1 MTKQIVTHVVVDLD
15 NRDKGSVLWRLILVF
30 PFMIFVA
37 SFSTWANNN
46 GQFLEYTGG
55 VLIAPAALALIF
67 RGVYPS
73 YVLTFNKA
81 YLSLSNRLASF
92 ALCLTDEY
100 PSIEENQKVK
110 LDFPEINGGKSL
122 NRYAPLYKWFL
133 AIPLYL
139 VGVVY
144 AFYLLILTIIA
155 WFNILFTGVYPEA
168 SADGVVKV
176 IAYWNRVY
184 GYAILLITDEYPS
197 FSL

>member
-1 MTKQIVTHVVVDLD
+1 MSKQIVTHLVVDLD
-15 NRDKGSVLWRLILVF
+15 NRDKGSVLWRLILAF
-30 PFMIFVA
+30 PFIFFVA

-55 VLIAPAALALIF
+55 ILIAPAALALIF

-110 LDFPEINGGKSL
+110 LDFPEIDGGKAL

-144 AFYLLILTIIA
+144 FLYVLILTLIA
-155 WFNILFTGVYPEA
+155 WFNILFTGLYPEA

-176 IAYWNRVY
+176 VAYWNRVY

-197 FSL
+197 LSL

>member
-1 MTKQIVTHVVVDLD
+1 MSAQIITHVVVDLD
-15 NRDKGSVLWRLILVF
+15 NRDKGSVLWRLILAF

-37 SFSTWANNN
+37 SFSTWANDS
-46 GQFLEYTGG
+46 GEFLQYTGG

-81 YLSLSNRLASF
+81 YLSLTNRLASF
-92 ALCLTDEY
+92 ALSLTDEY

-110 LDFPEINGGKSL
+110 LDFPEIDGGKAL

-144 AFYLLILTIIA
+144 AAYLLILTLIA
-155 WFNILFTGVYPEA
+155 WFNILFTGSYPEA

>member
-1 MTKQIVTHVVVDLD
+1 MSKQIVTHLVVDLD
-15 NRDKGSVLWRLILVF
+15 NRDKGSVLWRLILAF
-30 PFMIFVA
+30 PFIFFVA

-55 VLIAPAALALIF
+55 ILIAPAALALIF

-110 LDFPEINGGKSL
+110 LDFPEIDGGKAL

-144 AFYLLILTIIA
+144 FLYALILTLIA
-155 WFNILFTGVYPEA
+155 WFNILFTGLYPEA

-176 IAYWNRVY
+176 VAYWNRVY

>member
-1 MTKQIVTHVVVDLD
+1 MSKQIITHLVVDLD
-15 NRDKGSVLWRLILVF
+15 NRDKGSVLWRLILAF
-30 PFMIFVA
+30 PFILFVA
-37 SFSTWANNN
+37 SFSTWANDNS
-46 GQFLEYTGG
+46 QFLQYTGG

-73 YVLTFNKA
+73 YVLIFNKA

-110 LDFPEINGGKSL
+110 LDFPEIDGGKAL

-139 VGVVY
+139 LGVVY
-144 AFYLLILTIIA
+144 ALYLLILTLIA
-155 WFNILFTGVYPEA
+155 WFNILFTGTYPEA

>member
-1 MTKQIVTHVVVDLD
+1 MSKQIVTHLVVDLD
-15 NRDKGSVLWRLILVF
+15 NRDKGSVLWRLILAF
-30 PFMIFVA
+30 PFILFVA

-55 VLIAPAALALIF
+55 ILIAPAALALIF

-110 LDFPEINGGKSL
+110 LDFPEIDGGKAL

-144 AFYLLILTIIA
+144 FLYALILTLIA
-155 WFNILFTGVYPEA
+155 WFNILFTGLYSEA

>member
-1 MTKQIVTHVVVDLD
+1 MSKQIITHVVVDLD
-15 NRDKGSVLWRLILVF
+15 NRDKGSVLWRLILAF

-37 SFSTWANNN
+37 SFSTWANDN
-46 GQFLEYTGG
+46 GEFLQYTGG

-110 LDFPEINGGKSL
+110 LDFPEINGGKAL
-122 NRYAPLYKWFL
+122 NRYAPLYKWLL

-144 AFYLLILTIIA
+144 GAYLLILTVIA
-155 WFNILFTGVYPEA
+155 WFNILFTGSYPEA

>member
-1 MTKQIVTHVVVDLD
+1 MSKQIVTHLVVDLD
-15 NRDKGSVLWRLILVF
+15 NRDKGSVLWRLILAF
-30 PFMIFVA
+30 PFIFFVA

-55 VLIAPAALALIF
+55 ILIAPAALALIF

-110 LDFPEINGGKSL
+110 LDFPEIDGGKAL

-144 AFYLLILTIIA
+144 FLYALILTLIA
-155 WFNILFTGVYPEA
+155 WFNILFTGLYPEA

-176 IAYWNRVY
+176 VAYWNRVY

-197 FSL
+197 LSL

>member
-1 MTKQIVTHVVVDLD
+1 MSKQIVTHVVVDLD

-37 SFSTWANNN
+37 SFSTWANDN

-73 YVLTFNKA
+73 YVLAFNKA

-110 LDFPEINGGKSL
+110 LDFPEIDGGKSL
-122 NRYAPLYKWFL
+122 DRYAPLYKWFL

-144 AFYLLILTIIA
+144 ALYALLLTVIA
-155 WFNILFTGVYPEA
+155 WFNILTTGNYPEA

>member
-1 MTKQIVTHVVVDLD
+1 MSKQIVTHLVVDLD
-15 NRDKGSVLWRLILVF
+15 NRDKGSVLWRLILAF
-30 PFMIFVA
+30 PFMLFVA

-55 VLIAPAALALIF
+55 ILIAPAALALIF

-110 LDFPEINGGKSL
+110 LDFPEIDGGKAL

-144 AFYLLILTIIA
+144 ILYALILTLIA
-155 WFNILFTGVYPEA
+155 WFNILFTGLYPEA

-197 FSL
+197 LSL

>member
-1 MTKQIVTHVVVDLD
+1 MSKQIVTHLVVDLD
-15 NRDKGSVLWRLILVF
+15 NRDKGSVLWRLILAF
-30 PFMIFVA
+30 PFILFVA

-55 VLIAPAALALIF
+55 ILIAPAALALIF

-110 LDFPEINGGKSL
+110 LDFPEINGGKAL

-144 AFYLLILTIIA
+144 FLYALILTLIA
-155 WFNILFTGVYPEA
+155 WFNILFTGLYPEA

>member
-1 MTKQIVTHVVVDLD
+1 MSKQIVTHLVVDLD
-15 NRDKGSVLWRLILVF
+15 NRDKGSVLWRLILAF
-30 PFMIFVA
+30 PFMLFVA

-55 VLIAPAALALIF
+55 ILIAPAALALIF

-110 LDFPEINGGKSL
+110 LDFPEIDGGKAL

-144 AFYLLILTIIA
+144 FLYALILTLIA
-155 WFNILFTGVYPEA
+155 WFNILFTGLYPEA

>member
-1 MTKQIVTHVVVDLD
+1 MSKEIVTHLVVDLD
-15 NRDKGSVLWRLILVF
+15 NRDKGSVLWRLILAF
-30 PFMIFVA
+30 PFILFVA

-55 VLIAPAALALIF
+55 ILIAPAALALIF

-110 LDFPEINGGKSL
+110 LDFPEINGGKAL

-144 AFYLLILTIIA
+144 FLYALILTLIA
-155 WFNILFTGVYPEA
+155 WFNILFTGLYPEA

-176 IAYWNRVY
+176 VAYWNRVY

>member
-1 MTKQIVTHVVVDLD
+1 MSKQIVTHLVVDLD
-15 NRDKGSVLWRLILVF
+15 NRDKGSVLWRLILAF
-30 PFMIFVA
+30 PFILFVA

-55 VLIAPAALALIF
+55 ILIAPAALALIF

-110 LDFPEINGGKSL
+110 LDFPEIDGGKAL

-144 AFYLLILTIIA
+144 FLYVLILTLIA
-155 WFNILFTGVYPEA
+155 WFNILFTGLYPEA

-176 IAYWNRVY
+176 VAYWNRVY

>member
-1 MTKQIVTHVVVDLD
+1 MSKQIITHVVVDLD
-15 NRDKGSVLWRLILVF
+15 NRDKGSVLWRLILAF

-37 SFSTWANNN
+37 SFSTWANDS
-46 GQFLEYTGG
+46 GEFLQYTGG

-81 YLSLSNRLASF
+81 YLSLTNRLASF
-92 ALCLTDEY
+92 ALSLTDEY

-110 LDFPEINGGKSL
+110 LDFPEIDGGKAL

-144 AFYLLILTIIA
+144 AAYLLILTIIA
-155 WFNILFTGVYPEA
+155 WFNILFTGSYPEA

>member
-1 MTKQIVTHVVVDLD
+1 MSKQIVTHLVVDLD
-15 NRDKGSVLWRLILVF
+15 NRDKGSVLWRLILAF
-30 PFMIFVA
+30 PFMLFVA

-55 VLIAPAALALIF
+55 ILIAPAALALIF

-110 LDFPEINGGKSL
+110 LDFPEIDGGKAL

-133 AIPLYL
+133 AIPLYR

-144 AFYLLILTIIA
+144 FLYVLILTLIA
-155 WFNILFTGVYPEA
+155 WFNILFTGLYPEA

-176 IAYWNRVY
+176 VAYWNRVY

-197 FSL
+197 LSL

>member
-1 MTKQIVTHVVVDLD
+1 VSKQIVTHLVVDLD
-15 NRDKGSVLWRLILVF
+15 NRDKGSVLWRLILTF
-30 PFMIFVA
+30 PFFLFVA
-37 SFSTWANNN
+37 SFSIWANDNN
-46 GQFLEYTGG
+46 QVLQYTGG

-92 ALCLTDEY
+92 VLCLTDQY

-110 LDFPEINGGKSL
+110 LDFPEIDGGKVL

-139 VGVVY
+139 LGALYFLY
-144 AFYLLILTIIA
+144 ALILTLIA
-155 WFNILFTGVYPEA
+155 WFNILFTGHYPEA

-184 GYAILLITDEYPS
+184 GYAILLVTDEYPS

>member
-1 MTKQIVTHVVVDLD
+1 MSKQIVTHLVVDLD
-15 NRDKGSVLWRLILVF
+15 NRDKGSVLWRLILAF
-30 PFMIFVA
+30 PFILFVS

-55 VLIAPAALALIF
+55 ILIAPAALALIF

-110 LDFPEINGGKSL
+110 LDFPEIAGGKAL

-139 VGVVY
+139 LGVVY
-144 AFYLLILTIIA
+144 FLYALLLTLIA
-155 WFNILFTGVYPEA
+155 WFNILFTGLYPEA

>member
-1 MTKQIVTHVVVDLD
+1 MSKQIITHVVVDID
-15 NRDKGSVLWRLILVF
+15 NRDKGSVLWRLILAF

-37 SFSTWANNN
+37 SFSTWANDS
-46 GQFLEYTGG
+46 GEFLQYTGG

-81 YLSLSNRLASF
+81 YLSLTNRLASF
-92 ALCLTDEY
+92 ALSLTDEY

-110 LDFPEINGGKSL
+110 LDFPEIDGGKAL

-144 AFYLLILTIIA
+144 AAYLLILTLIA
-155 WFNILFTGVYPEA
+155 WFNILFTGSYPEA

>member
-1 MTKQIVTHVVVDLD
+1 MSTQIVTHVVVDLD
-15 NRDKGSVLWRLILVF
+15 NRDKGSVLWRLILAF

-37 SFSTWANNN
+37 SFSTWANDS

-144 AFYLLILTIIA
+144 AFYLFILTVIA

-168 SADGVVKV
+168 SAEGVVKV